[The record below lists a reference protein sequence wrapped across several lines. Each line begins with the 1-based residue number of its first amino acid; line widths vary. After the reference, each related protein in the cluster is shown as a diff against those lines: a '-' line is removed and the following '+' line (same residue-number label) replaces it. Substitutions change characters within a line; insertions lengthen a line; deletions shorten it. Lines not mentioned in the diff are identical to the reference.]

1 LLSTTV
7 RSSPPFVPAAM
18 RAPRRLAATA
28 RSLEPG
34 ASSHDRRRI
43 LGAVRSLFF
52 LLARPLAQLCRRAE
66 VPVFTLKN
74 TAPRARA
81 RAFRG

>member
-52 LLARPLAQLCRRAE
+52 CSLARSHSSAE